1 MMYMMTEQ
9 EHAQIV
15 EAMTLAYPNDRSRLP
30 SYVATLAMLKAMKPV
45 SPQCYGLYV
54 EHYGQLVLQ
63 FPVQGTKEACESDSL
78 MYAKSS
84 RYEVRSFYT
93 PTKD

>member
-1 MMYMMTEQ
+1 MMYMMTPEI
-9 EHAQIV
+9 HAEIV

-45 SPQCYGLYV
+45 SPKGWITQSGAVTNVFASNDTPHDGKLYGWSPL
-54 EHYGQLVLQ
+54 
-63 FPVQGTKEACESDSL
+63 
-78 MYAKSS
+78 
-84 RYEVRSFYT
+84 YT